1 MSHFVLT
8 VQPPTD
14 ADAAGGGLLFIAA
27 VDEGPWTCPYSG
39 PFDDRGPV
47 VRGGSGGG
55 LLVGLLVKLVV
66 PVAPRRGW
74 YFGGGA

>member
-1 MSHFVLT
+1 MLT

-14 ADAAGGGLLFIAA
+14 ADAADGGLLFIAA

-47 VRGGSGGG
+47 VRGGGGGG
-55 LLVGLLVKLVV
+55 LVGLVV
-66 PVAPRRGW
+66 PPPRGW